1 MMELT
6 LKQKDALQELIAVSR
21 VSSKLEHYPKE
32 VCEKIDEAS
41 DIIEEMLF
49 NAEIDDTDW
58 DYIDNLAD
66 SLIKF
71 GEAS

>member
-1 MMELT
+1 MELT

-32 VCEKIDEAS
+32 VCEKIDKAS
-41 DIIEEMLF
+41 NIIEEMLF

-71 GEAS
+71 GEVS